1 MNAGKSTALMQVAHN
16 YSERNMTPI
25 IIKPSLDTKSGS
37 QISSRIGISKE
48 TDFLIQPD
56 DNLKEILRDVVS
68 DCILVDEAQFL
79 TSDQV
84 DDLRRLAIEQDVPVI
99 CYGIRTDFVM
109 QWFAGSSRLLE
120 IAHSIEE
127 IKTICKCGKK
137 ALYNLRLVDGEPV
150 FDGDQIAIDSV
161 DVSYDSVCGKCYL
174 QHRIK

>member
-109 QWFAGSSRLLE
+109 Q
-120 IAHSIEE
+120 
-127 IKTICKCGKK
+127 
-137 ALYNLRLVDGEPV
+137 
-150 FDGDQIAIDSV
+150 
-161 DVSYDSVCGKCYL
+161 
-174 QHRIK
+174 